1 MDYKDPIATAKEI
14 LEGEYK
20 RNLEE
25 DATSDETLE
34 DLLDDDDL
42 FEAKKSEDEVEE
54 DEDDE
59 DEDDDEVKEGKVPPA
74 FLKKA
79 KGKDKG
85 DDDDSEDS
93 DEDEVDE
100 GELPPWLKKKGKK
113 NGKKNGKDDDE
124 DLDEAETILDVEDNQ
139 AADGKKAT
147 KTAKGKKKAK
157 EPKSSPS
164 DASSKIDTIKKVK
177 EDMEVLFDG
186 EDLSEEFQE
195 KATTIFEAAISTR
208 VNEIEDELRE
218 DHDTVVSESVE
229 SIRKELTERLDDYLG
244 YVVEEWMETNEL
256 AIERGIRG
264 DIAENFIHGLKGLFE
279 SCYVDVP
286 NEKYDLIDGMATK
299 IEQLEGQ
306 VNEEMENNISLRKEV
321 LEHRCEEVFNET
333 TEGLVDTE
341 VEKLRSLAEGVEFE
355 SEKQYKDKLNI
366 LKESYFDK
374 SNPESSNYDETG
386 MIDENTKYQNVDGVM
401 GKYVQS
407 LSQQL
412 KDK

>member
-20 RNLEE
+20 RSLEE
-25 DATSDETLE
+25 DTTSDEILE
-34 DLLDDDDL
+34 DLL
-42 FEAKKSEDEVEE
+42 EAKKSK
-54 DEDDE
+54 EDDEEEIEESEDDTE
-59 DEDDDEVKEGKVPPA
+59 DEDDDDVKEGKVPPA
-74 FLKKA
+74 FLKK
-79 KGKDKG
+79 GKDKG
-85 DDDDSEDS
+85 DDDDSD
-93 DEDEVDE
+93 DDDDDDDVKE
-100 GELPPWLKKKGKK
+100 GKLPPWLDKKKGKK
-113 NGKKNGKDDDE
+113 DDDDDDE
-124 DLDEAETILDVEDNQ
+124 EVKESEVILDVDDNQ
-139 AADGKKAT
+139 DAEGKKAT
-147 KTAKGKKKAK
+147 PTAKGKKKAK
-157 EPKSSPS
+157 EPKMSPS
-164 DASSKIDTIKKVK
+164 KASSKLDKLKK
-177 EDMEVLFDG
+177 EHMEILFSG
-186 EDLSEEFQE
+186 EELSEEFQE

-208 VNEIEDELRE
+208 INEIEEELRE
-218 DHDTVVSESVE
+218 DHDKVVTENVE

-306 VNEEMENNISLRKEV
+306 VNEEMENNISLRKSI

-355 SEKQYKDKLNI
+355 SEEQYKDKLNI

-374 SNPESSNYDETG
+374 SNPEASNYDETG
-386 MIDENTKYQNVDGVM
+386 MIDENAMSQNVDGVM
-401 GKYVQS
+401 GRYVRS

>member
-20 RNLEE
+20 RSLEE
-25 DATSDETLE
+25 DTTSDEILE
-34 DLLDDDDL
+34 DLL
-42 FEAKKSEDEVEE
+42 EAKKSKEDDEE
-54 DEDDE
+54 EIEESEDDTEDE
-59 DEDDDEVKEGKVPPA
+59 DEDDDDVKEGK
-74 FLKKA
+74 
-79 KGKDKG
+79 
-85 DDDDSEDS
+85 
-93 DEDEVDE
+93 
-100 GELPPWLKKKGKK
+100 LPPWLDKKKGKK
-113 NGKKNGKDDDE
+113 DDDDDDE
-124 DLDEAETILDVEDNQ
+124 EVKESEVILDVDDNQ
-139 AADGKKAT
+139 DAEGKKAT
-147 KTAKGKKKAK
+147 PTVKGKKKAK
-157 EPKSSPS
+157 EPKMSPS
-164 DASSKIDTIKKVK
+164 KASSKLDKLKK
-177 EDMEVLFDG
+177 EHMEILFSG
-186 EDLSEEFQE
+186 EELSEEFQE

-208 VNEIEDELRE
+208 INEIEEELRE
-218 DHDTVVSESVE
+218 DHDKVVTENVE

-306 VNEEMENNISLRKEV
+306 VNEEMENNISLRKSI
-321 LEHRCEEVFNET
+321 LEHRCEEVFNKT

-355 SEKQYKDKLNI
+355 SEEQYKDKLNI

-374 SNPESSNYDETG
+374 SNPEASNYDETG
-386 MIDENTKYQNVDGVM
+386 MIDENAMSQNVDGVM
-401 GKYVQS
+401 GRYVKS

-412 KDK
+412 KYK

>member
-20 RNLEE
+20 RSLEE
-25 DATSDETLE
+25 DTTSDEILE
-34 DLLDDDDL
+34 DLL
-42 FEAKKSEDEVEE
+42 EAKKSKEDDEE
-54 DEDDE
+54 EIEESEDDTEDE
-59 DEDDDEVKEGKVPPA
+59 DEDDDDVKEGK
-74 FLKKA
+74 
-79 KGKDKG
+79 
-85 DDDDSEDS
+85 
-93 DEDEVDE
+93 
-100 GELPPWLKKKGKK
+100 LPPWLDKKKGKK
-113 NGKKNGKDDDE
+113 DDDDDDE
-124 DLDEAETILDVEDNQ
+124 EVKESEVILDVDDNQ
-139 AADGKKAT
+139 DAEGKKAT
-147 KTAKGKKKAK
+147 PTAKGKKKAK
-157 EPKSSPS
+157 EPKMSPS
-164 DASSKIDTIKKVK
+164 KASSKLDKLKK
-177 EDMEVLFDG
+177 EHMEILFSG
-186 EDLSEEFQE
+186 EELSEEFQE

-208 VNEIEDELRE
+208 INEIEEELRE
-218 DHDTVVSESVE
+218 DHDKVVTENVE

-306 VNEEMENNISLRKEV
+306 VNEEMENNISLRKSI
-321 LEHRCEEVFNET
+321 LEHRCEEVFNKT

-355 SEKQYKDKLNI
+355 SEEQYKDKLNI

-374 SNPESSNYDETG
+374 SNPEASNYDETG
-386 MIDENTKYQNVDGVM
+386 MIDENAMSQNVDGVM
-401 GKYVQS
+401 GRYVKS

-412 KDK
+412 KYK

>member
-20 RNLEE
+20 RSLEE
-25 DATSDETLE
+25 DTTSDEILE
-34 DLLDDDDL
+34 DLL
-42 FEAKKSEDEVEE
+42 EAKKSK
-54 DEDDE
+54 EDDEEEIEESEDDTE
-59 DEDDDEVKEGKVPPA
+59 DEDDDDVKEGKVPPA
-74 FLKKA
+74 FLKK
-79 KGKDKG
+79 GKDKG
-85 DDDDSEDS
+85 DDDDSD
-93 DEDEVDE
+93 DDDDDDDVKE
-100 GELPPWLKKKGKK
+100 GKLPPWLDKKKGKK
-113 NGKKNGKDDDE
+113 DDDDDDE
-124 DLDEAETILDVEDNQ
+124 EVKESEVILDVDDNQ
-139 AADGKKAT
+139 DAEGKKAT
-147 KTAKGKKKAK
+147 PTAKGKKKAK
-157 EPKSSPS
+157 EPKMSPS
-164 DASSKIDTIKKVK
+164 KASSKLDKLKK
-177 EDMEVLFDG
+177 EHMEILFSG
-186 EDLSEEFQE
+186 EELSEEFQE

-208 VNEIEDELRE
+208 INEIEEELRE
-218 DHDTVVSESVE
+218 DHDKVVTENVE
-229 SIRKELTERLDDYLG
+229 SIRKELTERLDDYLV

-306 VNEEMENNISLRKEV
+306 VNEEMENNISLRKSI

-355 SEKQYKDKLNI
+355 SEEQYKDKLNI

-374 SNPESSNYDETG
+374 SNPEASNYDETG
-386 MIDENTKYQNVDGVM
+386 MIDENAMSQNVDGVM
-401 GKYVQS
+401 GRYVRS

>member
-20 RNLEE
+20 RSLEE
-25 DATSDETLE
+25 DATSDEILE
-34 DLLDDDDL
+34 DLLDDDAL
-42 FEAKKSEDEVEE
+42 LEAKKSEDEDEEIEE
-54 DEDDE
+54 DDDE
-59 DEDDDEVKEGKVPPA
+59 DEDEDEVKEGKVPPA
-74 FLKKA
+74 FLKKG
-79 KGKDKG
+79 KGKD
-85 DDDDSEDS
+85 DSDDSDDEDE

-100 GELPPWLKKKGKK
+100 GELPPWLKKNGK
-113 NGKKNGKDDDE
+113 NGKNGKDDDE

-147 KTAKGKKKAK
+147 KTEKGKKKQK
-157 EPKSSPS
+157 EPKMSPS
-164 DASSKIDTIKKVK
+164 DASSKVDKIKK
-177 EDMEVLFDG
+177 EHMEILFDG

-208 VNEIEDELRE
+208 VNEIEKELRE

-355 SEKQYKDKLNI
+355 SEKQYRDKLNI

-374 SNPESSNYDETG
+374 SNPEASNYDETG
-386 MIDENTKYQNVDGVM
+386 MIDEDTKHQNVDGVM

>member
-20 RNLEE
+20 RSLEE
-25 DATSDETLE
+25 DTTSDEILE
-34 DLLDDDDL
+34 DLL
-42 FEAKKSEDEVEE
+42 EAKKSK
-54 DEDDE
+54 EDDEEEIEESEDDTE
-59 DEDDDEVKEGKVPPA
+59 DEDDDDVKEGKVPPA
-74 FLKKA
+74 FLKK
-79 KGKDKG
+79 GKDKG
-85 DDDDSEDS
+85 DDDDSD
-93 DEDEVDE
+93 DDDDDDDVKE
-100 GELPPWLKKKGKK
+100 GKLPPWLDKKKGKK
-113 NGKKNGKDDDE
+113 DDDDDDE
-124 DLDEAETILDVEDNQ
+124 EVKESEVILDVDDNQ
-139 AADGKKAT
+139 DAEGKKAT
-147 KTAKGKKKAK
+147 PTAKGKKKAK
-157 EPKSSPS
+157 EPKMSPS
-164 DASSKIDTIKKVK
+164 KASSKLDKLKK
-177 EDMEVLFDG
+177 EHMEILFSG
-186 EDLSEEFQE
+186 EELSEEFQE

-208 VNEIEDELRE
+208 INEIEEELRE
-218 DHDTVVSESVE
+218 DHDKVVTENVE

-306 VNEEMENNISLRKEV
+306 VNEEMENNISLRKSI

-355 SEKQYKDKLNI
+355 SEEQYKDKLNI

-374 SNPESSNYDETG
+374 SNPEASNYDETG

>member
-20 RNLEE
+20 RSLEE
-25 DATSDETLE
+25 DTTSDEILE
-34 DLLDDDDL
+34 DLL
-42 FEAKKSEDEVEE
+42 EAKKSKEDDEE
-54 DEDDE
+54 EIEESEDDTEDE
-59 DEDDDEVKEGKVPPA
+59 DEDDDDVKEGK
-74 FLKKA
+74 
-79 KGKDKG
+79 
-85 DDDDSEDS
+85 
-93 DEDEVDE
+93 
-100 GELPPWLKKKGKK
+100 LPPWLDKKKGKK
-113 NGKKNGKDDDE
+113 DDDDDDDE
-124 DLDEAETILDVEDNQ
+124 EVKESEVILDVDDNQ
-139 AADGKKAT
+139 DAEGKKAT
-147 KTAKGKKKAK
+147 PTAKGKKKAK
-157 EPKSSPS
+157 EPKMSPS
-164 DASSKIDTIKKVK
+164 KASSKLDKLKK
-177 EDMEVLFDG
+177 EHMEILFSG
-186 EDLSEEFQE
+186 EELSEEFQE

-208 VNEIEDELRE
+208 INEIEEELRE
-218 DHDTVVSESVE
+218 DHDKVVTENVE

-306 VNEEMENNISLRKEV
+306 VNEEMENNISLRKSI
-321 LEHRCEEVFNET
+321 LEHRCEEVFNKT

-355 SEKQYKDKLNI
+355 SEEQYKDKLNI

-374 SNPESSNYDETG
+374 SNPEASNYDETG
-386 MIDENTKYQNVDGVM
+386 MIDENAMSQNVDGVM
-401 GKYVQS
+401 GRYVKS

-412 KDK
+412 KYK

>member
-20 RNLEE
+20 RSLEE
-25 DATSDETLE
+25 DTTSDEILE
-34 DLLDDDDL
+34 DLL
-42 FEAKKSEDEVEE
+42 EAKKSKEDDEE
-54 DEDDE
+54 EIEESEDDTEDE
-59 DEDDDEVKEGKVPPA
+59 DEDDDDVKEGKVPPA
-74 FLKKA
+74 FLKK
-79 KGKDKG
+79 GKDKG
-85 DDDDSEDS
+85 DDDDSD
-93 DEDEVDE
+93 DDDDDDDVKE
-100 GELPPWLKKKGKK
+100 GKLPPWLDKKKGKK
-113 NGKKNGKDDDE
+113 DDDDDDE
-124 DLDEAETILDVEDNQ
+124 EVKESEVILDVDDNQ
-139 AADGKKAT
+139 DAEGKKAT
-147 KTAKGKKKAK
+147 PTAKGKKKAK
-157 EPKSSPS
+157 EPKMSPS
-164 DASSKIDTIKKVK
+164 KASSKLDKLKK
-177 EDMEVLFDG
+177 EHMEILFSG
-186 EDLSEEFQE
+186 EELSEEFQE

-208 VNEIEDELRE
+208 INEIEEELRE
-218 DHDTVVSESVE
+218 DHDKVVTENVE

-306 VNEEMENNISLRKEV
+306 VNEEMENNISLRKSI

-355 SEKQYKDKLNI
+355 SEEQYKDKLNI

-374 SNPESSNYDETG
+374 SNPEASNYDETG
-386 MIDENTKYQNVDGVM
+386 MIDENAMSQNVDGVM
-401 GKYVQS
+401 GRYVRS